1 MEEAT
6 KLIALD
12 HNHNASR
19 KQAKVQSGER
29 EGELR
34 FRIAWSKVT
43 KRYDA
48 EPVLEKKNHSYLR
61 EMVGDSIKH
70 TEGDKSVV
78 AARKPTDVRH
88 IMAPLQ
94 RPPGKTLLRR
104 EFFYQD
110 LKPRK
115 TAYNCDLNLQKRCK

>member
-1 MEEAT
+1 MAVILVMVLFCNLGKSPEW
-6 KLIALD
+6 
-12 HNHNASR
+12 R
-19 KQAKVQSGER
+19 ER

-94 RPPGKTLLRR
+94 RPPRQDIIKERILLSRFKTKK
-104 EFFYQD
+104 D
-110 LKPRK
+110 SI
-115 TAYNCDLNLQKRCK
+115 

>member
-48 EPVLEKKNHSYLR
+48 EPVLEKKESQLPQKWW
-61 EMVGDSIKH
+61 EI
-70 TEGDKSVV
+70 
-78 AARKPTDVRH
+78 
-88 IMAPLQ
+88 PLS
-94 RPPGKTLLRR
+94 TRR
-104 EFFYQD
+104 V
-110 LKPRK
+110 
-115 TAYNCDLNLQKRCK
+115 